1 MPKLVLF
8 FPLNSYSFS
17 YLDKNWANYSL
28 KHSSAK
34 LILVTQ
40 VLDIKKS
47 LIKAQLTETLIFQKL
62 TLFFFSYIPY
72 VTQLSKQGI
81 DSIDSK

>member
-40 VLDIKKS
+40 VMDIKKEFNKS
-47 LIKAQLTETLIFQKL
+47 PANRDIDISKVNPIFFLIYSICYPTLK
-62 TLFFFSYIPY
+62 TGY
-72 VTQLSKQGI
+72 
-81 DSIDSK
+81 